1 MEEVWIPNIMKR
13 IGFSKTEGGIKSS
26 KDVKQNGEK
35 DKTRK
40 IFDNQNIDGI
50 FK

>member
-1 MEEVWIPNIMKR
+1 MEEVWIPNIMKK

-26 KDVKQNGEK
+26 RDSRMTGEK

-40 IFDNQNIDGI
+40 IFDN
-50 FK
+50 